1 MTRKQGKQRTERV
14 YSSEAEFQRTF
25 FPSSYKERVLDS
37 RLRKIYLPS
46 YGQAAAREFLEGV
59 EKAIKKSKKLLEK

>member
-1 MTRKQGKQRTERV
+1 MTKRRGRQRNERV
-14 YSSEAEFQRTF
+14 YSSGAEFQRTF

-37 RLRKIYLPS
+37 RLRKIYLPN

-59 EKAIKKSKKLLEK
+59 EKAIKKSKKTA

>member
-1 MTRKQGKQRTERV
+1 MTKRRGREKSERV
-14 YSSEAEFQRTF
+14 YSSGAAFQRTF

-37 RLRKIYLPS
+37 RLREIYLPS

-59 EKAIKKSKKLLEK
+59 KKAVKKK